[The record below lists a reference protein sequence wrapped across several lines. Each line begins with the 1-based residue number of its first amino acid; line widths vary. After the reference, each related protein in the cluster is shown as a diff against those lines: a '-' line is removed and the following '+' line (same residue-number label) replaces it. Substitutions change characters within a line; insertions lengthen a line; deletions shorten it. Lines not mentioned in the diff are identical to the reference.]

1 MELLYNFFVFF
12 FCSFFFLGARR
23 TTIECQKCLSC
34 VCVSDSM
41 VDRLHVRRAPF
52 VRKRNRKRYI
62 YRSQTFI
69 FVFYFFF
76 LRTKTKWKPKRIIDC
91 WQHTRNPPQMKR
103 QFDWWLDDWNEQRFV
118 SRQRHQHQHSF
129 IGELRKHKKK
139 QNQIENTSVF
149 QLNWWLTVVLP
160 PPQASTERAQK
171 GLVNFDSRTHYTHSR
186 GCGGYAGA
194 FTVKLYCRPYS
205 FIFIQ
210 IINKGKKDRF
220 LGGVPFVWV
229 RVVGPMRQ
237 CYKNRRKR
245 SNRKKVEKLR
255 TFSIFT

>member
-1 MELLYNFFVFF
+1 MFVLCLCFRLDGGSLARSLRSICSKKESKTLYIAIANIY
-12 FCSFFFLGARR
+12 FC
-23 TTIECQKCLSC
+23 I
-34 VCVSDSM
+34 
-41 VDRLHVRRAPF
+41 
-52 VRKRNRKRYI
+52 I
-62 YRSQTFI
+62 
-69 FVFYFFF
+69 FFF

-186 GCGGYAGA
+186 GCGGGYAGA
-194 FTVKLYCRPYS
+194 FTVELYCRPYS

-245 SNRKKVEKLR
+245 SNRKKSGEIANL
-255 TFSIFT
+255 